1 MYELDWNQV
10 METRACVLHAQEDVR
25 IETLPVGAVGP
36 RQVLVRIGAGGV
48 CGSDIHY
55 YWEGGIGTIRVSEPI
70 VMGHEV
76 AGTVEAVGAKVTRVK
91 PGERVAVSPS
101 RPCGRCKFCLS
112 GLPQHCLE
120 MQFFGSAMRKPH
132 THGGFRDRLVAEDFQ
147 CEAMGDV
154 SLAEAACTEP
164 LAIGVHAV
172 NQAGS
177 LFGKRV
183 LVTGAGPIGAL
194 LIGAAKNAGAEEIV
208 AVDLA
213 PAPLQAALA
222 MGATSVVNPGTDAD
236 RLNALYSG
244 DKGYF
249 DVAFECTG
257 VGAVL
262 KQAFPVVKPRA
273 TIVQVG
279 VMGGADIPVNALV
292 GKEIRLVGTHR
303 FNGEYASAA
312 RLIRERRIDVKPV
325 ITATLPME
333 RIAEALSIARDRS
346 TQMKV
351 QLSFA

>member
-1 MYELDWNQV
+1 MQ
-10 METRACVLHAQEDVR
+10 TRACVLHAQEDVR
-25 IETLPVGAVGP
+25 IETIEIGEVGP
-36 RQVLVRIGAGGV
+36 QQVLVRIGAGGV

-55 YWEGGIGTIRVSEPI
+55 YWEGGIGTIRVTEPI

-76 AGTVEAVGAKVTRVK
+76 AGTVEAVGSQVTRVR
-91 PGERVAVSPS
+91 PGDIVAVSPS
-101 RPCGRCKFCLS
+101 RPCGRCKFCLE
-112 GLPQHCLE
+112 GLAHHCLE

-132 THGGFRDRLVAEDFQ
+132 THGGFRDRLIAEEFQ
-147 CEAMGDV
+147 CEPMGNDV
-154 SLAEAACTEP
+154 SLAEAACAEP
-164 LAIGVHAV
+164 LAIGVHAI

-194 LIGAAKNAGAEEIV
+194 LIGAAKAAGAEEIV
-208 AVDLA
+208 AVDLSE
-213 PAPLQAALA
+213 APLKAALA
-222 MGATSVVNPGTDAD
+222 MGATSAINPGSDPD
-236 RLNALYSG
+236 RLNALYSA

-262 KQAFPVVKPRA
+262 KQAFPVVRPRG

-279 VMGGADIPVNALV
+279 VMGGADIPINALV
-292 GKEIRLVGTHR
+292 GKEIKLVGTHR

-312 RLIRERRIDVKPV
+312 RLIREKRVDVRPV

-333 RIAEALSIARDRS
+333 RIDEAFRIARDRK

>member
-1 MYELDWNQV
+1 

-25 IETLPVGAVGP
+25 IETRDVGEVGAS
-36 RQVLVRIGAGGV
+36 QVLVRVGAGGI

-55 YWEGGIGTIRVSEPI
+55 FWEGGIGTIRVSEPI

-76 AGTVEAVGAKVTRVK
+76 AGTVEAVGRQVTRVK
-91 PGERVAVSPS
+91 PGDRVGISPS
-101 RPCGRCKFCLS
+101 RPCGQCAYCRE
-112 GLPQHCLE
+112 GLQQHCLE
-120 MQFFGSAMRKPH
+120 MQYFGSAMRKPH
-132 THGGFRDRLVAEDFQ
+132 THGAFRDRIVAEESQ
-147 CEAMGDV
+147 CELVGDQV
-154 SLAEAACTEP
+154 SLGEAACAEP
-164 LAIGVHAV
+164 LSVGVHAV
-172 NQAGS
+172 GQAGN

-194 LIGAAKNAGAEEIV
+194 LIGAVRLAGAQEIV

-213 PAPLQAALA
+213 DAPLRAAIA
-222 MGATSVVNPGTDAD
+222 MGATTVINAASEPD
-236 RLNALYSG
+236 RLLADYSA

-262 KQAFPVVKPRA
+262 KQLFPVVRPRA

-279 VMGGADIPVNALV
+279 VSGPAEIPINALV

-303 FNGEYASAA
+303 FHAEYALAA
-312 RLIRERRIDVKPV
+312 RLIREQRIDVRPV

-333 RIAEALSIARDRS
+333 RIRDAFSLVRDRS
-346 TQMKV
+346 SQMKV
-351 QLSFA
+351 ILSFE